1 MLFRD
6 LAALARKVASTTSRK
21 LKVSLVADLIR
32 SLPPEEAYKA
42 LLILTGRIFPPSD
55 PRELNV
61 SWSTLWKVVTS
72 VVGEEAEARG
82 VDVGELVEELLKSKK
97 VRQTTLFE
105 EPLTV
110 GEVYGMLEAIAA
122 SEGSG
127 SRAKKEAILRSLLSR
142 MEPEEAWLLANA
154 IVGETRLGLSEG
166 LLIDAIAVAYNLR
179 RENVERTAM
188 VLGDPYEIVRRGGKL
203 ELKPVVFRPIRPM
216 LAQTAENVRLAIME
230 LGKCALEY
238 KLDGVRV
245 QVHVKGGEVRLFSRR
260 LSDVTASIPDVV
272 EDVKRGLNADEAI
285 LEGEIIA
292 ERDEKPLPFQLLM
305 RRFRR
310 TNFDPRLV
318 EEIPLKLYLFDL
330 LLLNGESYLERT
342 YAERRAKLEEVIDE
356 PLLAVPSIVTS
367 SVEEGESFMRESLG
381 RGHEGIMAKKLNS
394 PYVPGVRGRFW
405 LKIKE
410 THTLDLVIVAAERGY
425 GRRHR
430 WYSDYYLAARDPRTG
445 EFLVVGKTFKGLSDE
460 EFEWMTQRLRSI
472 AIEETG
478 KLIRVRPEVVVEVA
492 FNEIQRSPKYRS
504 GFALR
509 FARIVR
515 IRDDKTPD
523 EADTIDRVRELYE
536 KQARKI

>member
-478 KLIRVRPEVVVEVA
+478 KFIRVRPEVVVEVA